1 MDLFDRFVPNPKVLV
16 VLRFDMIDVDFFSS
30 IERNLLRV
38 NRLRFGWQI
47 LQKVHDSLIARQR
60 LVDRTV
66 DLNP

>member
-38 NRLRFGWQI
+38 NRLRI
-47 LQKVHDSLIARQR
+47 CLLYTSDAA
-60 LVDRTV
+60 DE
-66 DLNP
+66 